1 MRYYYEQPNEI
12 SGTLRR
18 NAAIKDLLQRI
29 FVSSQFSL
37 LISKEWGRYTNHGSN
52 SFGYGAID
60 YYIYYRQSTTSA

>member
-1 MRYYYEQPNEI
+1 MFLPTLIFKEHLPNFLLIYYFSLQMRYYYEQPNEI

-37 LISKEWGRYTNHGSN
+37 LISKE
-52 SFGYGAID
+52 
-60 YYIYYRQSTTSA
+60 